1 MSANRFKSRLFKIY
15 CWYDFFDDGNFS
27 VPPYTTLMLIG
38 NTLLSIIIIICMLST
53 ILIKPNRIS
62 FYGIVVCKILL
73 ISYLILVWV
82 MPFVLGIV
90 LQLTTPYKKLIFQK
104 EFVNNEDNIR
114 KIWKNRPVFFRHLVG
129 LFLAICPYF
138 LFFSLL
144 ALFELVINV

>member
-1 MSANRFKSRLFKIY
+1 MSNNRLNNKLFKIY
-15 CWYDFFDDGNFS
+15 CWYDFFDDGTYS
-27 VPPYTTLMLIG
+27 VPPFTTLMLIG
-38 NTLLSIIIIICMLST
+38 NTLLSIIIMICILFT
-53 ILIKPNRIS
+53 ILAKPDRIS
-62 FYGIVVCKILL
+62 FYGIIVCGILL

-82 MPFVLGIV
+82 IPIVLGIV